1 MGPDTLDLERADPM
15 ARLWRVASFEYDLPT
30 DVVYWFDDPGDALNL
45 HEAGGAELLE
55 PVLVAARQGAP
66 WDHYDLHRTVEDR
79 AGDAVD
85 LRVQARLLYGRDESV
100 AGVVG
105 IVTDVS
111 EQRRGERE
119 LRGVLDRYRR
129 IVELNPDPVVV
140 HQHGIV
146 RYVSPATLKVAGVKD
161 PSEWVGRGILDF
173 IHPSSLEDTMER
185 IAGLTEPGMVSEPSD
200 VLLLG
205 PDGTPRPYESISV
218 CIDWDGDIAHQV
230 ILRSMA
236 ERRRA
241 EAALRYQASLITHVT
256 DAVVAADLDGTIRG
270 WNPAAE
276 ALYGRSAVEAV
287 GRTVGHVLGPEAVE
301 ADGTTRAGAV
311 EHRRADGTTLTV
323 NVALA
328 PLRDDLGDQTG
339 HVAVCTDLT
348 ARLERRAAEARY
360 RVVVEALE
368 EGVIVVD
375 RDDTIV
381 SVNASARAMIGDWL
395 DDGLTVGELLD
406 RWPTVSE
413 DGVPLTEVDHPLTA
427 ALRTGSPQS
436 RVVIG
441 TLGEAVTRW
450 FALSAQPLA
459 ADGAAQGDA
468 VACSFTEIT
477 ERKRVEEA
485 LSFQATHDPLTRL
498 PNRDQILEALNQAA
512 VDEREGVQAA
522 LLLIDFD
529 RFKIVND
536 TFGHA
541 VGDRVLEAVAERI
554 AGVVG
559 ERGELGRLAGDEF
572 VVVCPGIHDPAT
584 ARELALEVGEA
595 IQEPVRLPSGR
606 ELVVT
611 ASIGIACDAIG
622 VQAPEVLLS
631 HADVAMYR
639 AKERGRA
646 RIEVFDDLM
655 QAAMSRRLLIHEGLR
670 RAVDTDELT
679 IHYQPIVRGSDR
691 VVVGVEAL
699 ARWQHHG
706 LGPVS
711 PSEFIPVAEDTGLMT
726 ELGGRILEHAC
737 GDVARWTREQRC
749 PPNLS
754 LNVNISARQL
764 TDPGLVSTIATTLED
779 TGLDADRL
787 WLEVTET
794 VLMEDADHIATALK
808 ELRTVG
814 VHLAIDDFGTGYSS
828 LAYLKRFPVEAL
840 KIDQSFV
847 QELGTDPESQAIVAA
862 IVTLAQSLHLK
873 TIAEGIESQDQLDRL
888 RDLGCDL
895 LQGYF
900 LGPPKPSHLM
910 YLPRRGHPTAPP
922 RLAGLAD

>member
-1 MGPDTLDLERADPM
+1 VQPDTLDLERADPM
-15 ARLWRVASFEYDLPT
+15 ARLWRVASFEFDLAT
-30 DVVYWFDDPGDALNL
+30 DVVYWFDDPGAALNL
-45 HEAGGAELLE
+45 YEADAANLLE

-85 LRVQARLLYGRDESV
+85 LRVQARLLYARDESV

-119 LRGVLDRYRR
+119 LRGVLDRYQRL
-129 IVELNPDPVVV
+129 VELNPDPVVV
-140 HQHGIV
+140 HQAGVV
-146 RYVSPATLKVAGVKD
+146 RYVSPATLEVSGVKD

-173 IHPSSLEDTMER
+173 IHPSSLEDTLER
-185 IAGLTEPGMVSEPSD
+185 IAGLTEPGMVSEPSE

-205 PDGTPRPYESISV
+205 PDGKPRPYESISV
-218 CIDWDGDIAHQV
+218 CIEWDGDIAHQV

-241 EAALRYQASLITHVT
+241 EAALRYQASLITHVS
-256 DAVVAADLDGTIRG
+256 DAVVAADLNGTIRG

-287 GRTVGHVLGPEAVE
+287 GHTVRQVLGPHAVE
-301 ADGTTRAGAV
+301 EDGTTRSGEV
-311 EHRRADGTTLTV
+311 EHRRADGMTLTV
-323 NVALA
+323 SVAVA
-328 PLRDDLGDQTG
+328 PLRDDLGNLTG
-339 HVAVCTDLT
+339 SVAVCTDLT

-381 SVNASARAMIGDWL
+381 SVNASARTMIGDWL
-395 DDGLTVGELLD
+395 RVGLTTASLLE
-406 RWPTVSE
+406 RWPTISE
-413 DGVPLTEVDHPLTA
+413 RGMPYDLDDHPLTV
-427 ALRTGSPQS
+427 ALRTGTTQS
-436 RVVIG
+436 GVVVG
-441 TLGEAVTRW
+441 TVGETTRW
-450 FALSAQPLA
+450 FALSAHPLTDDA
-459 ADGAAQGDA
+459 RPQGDA

-477 ERKRVEEA
+477 DRKRVEEA

-498 PNRDQILEALNQAA
+498 PNRDQILERLNQAA
-512 VDEREGVQAA
+512 ADEREGVRAA

-529 RFKIVND
+529 RFKMVND

-541 VGDRVLEAVAERI
+541 VGDRVLESVAQRI
-554 AGVVG
+554 ADVVG

-572 VVVCPGIHDPAT
+572 VVVCPGIHDADT
-584 ARELALEVGEA
+584 ARDLAVDVGDA
-595 IQEPVRLPSGR
+595 IQRPVRLPSGR

-611 ASIGIACDAIG
+611 ASIGIACDAVG

-639 AKERGRA
+639 AKERGRD
-646 RIEVFDDLM
+646 RIEVFDAVM

-679 IHYQPIVRGSDR
+679 IHYQPIVRCSDR
-691 VVVGVEAL
+691 AVVGVEAL

-711 PSEFIPVAEDTGLMT
+711 PAEFIPVAEDTGLMT
-726 ELGGRILEHAC
+726 ELGGRIMQHAC
-737 GDVARWTREQRC
+737 SDLARWTREQRC
-749 PPNLS
+749 PPDLA

-764 TDPGLVSTIATTLED
+764 TDPGLVTVISGTLD
-779 TGLDADRL
+779 ATGLDADRL

-794 VLMEDADHIATALK
+794 VLMEDADHIASALK
-808 ELRTVG
+808 ELRAVG

-847 QELGTDPESQAIVAA
+847 QELGSDPESQAIVAA
-862 IVTLAQSLHLK
+862 IVTLAQSLHLH
-873 TIAEGIESQDQLDRL
+873 TIAEGIETEDQLERL
-888 RDLGCDL
+888 RELGCDL

-900 LGPPKPSHLM
+900 LAPPKASHLM
-910 YLPRRGHPTAPP
+910 YLPRRGEKLPPAPVGP
-922 RLAGLAD
+922 LAG

>member
-1 MGPDTLDLERADPM
+1 MTPSTSASRRACST
-15 ARLWRVASFEYDLPT
+15 A
-30 DVVYWFDDPGDALNL
+30 
-45 HEAGGAELLE
+45 
-55 PVLVAARQGAP
+55 
-66 WDHYDLHRTVEDR
+66 
-79 AGDAVD
+79 
-85 LRVQARLLYGRDESV
+85 RDETV

-111 EQRRGERE
+111 EQRQGERE
-119 LRGVLDRYRR
+119 LRGVLDRYQRL
-129 IVELNPDPVVV
+129 VELNPDPVVV
-140 HQHGIV
+140 HQAGIV
-146 RYVSPATLKVAGVKD
+146 RYVSPATLEVSGVKD

-173 IHPSSLEDTMER
+173 IHPSSLEATLER
-185 IAGLTEPGMVSEPSD
+185 IAGLTEPGMVSEPSE

-205 PDGTPRPYESISV
+205 PDGQPRPYKSISV
-218 CIDWDGDIAHQV
+218 CIEWDGDVAHQV

-241 EAALRYQASLITHVT
+241 EAALRYQASLITHVS
-256 DAVVAADLDGTIRG
+256 DAIVAADLHGTIRG

-287 GRTVGHVLGPEAVE
+287 GRTVREVLGPDAVE
-301 ADGTTRAGAV
+301 PDGTTRSGEA
-311 EHRRADGTTLTV
+311 EHRRADGATLLV
-323 NVALA
+323 NVVVA
-328 PLRDDLGDQTG
+328 PLRDDLGDLTG
-339 HVAVCTDLT
+339 SVAVCTDLS
-348 ARLERRAAEARY
+348 ARLERRAAEARF

-395 DDGLTVGELLD
+395 RVGLSTASVLE
-406 RWPTVSE
+406 RWPTMSE
-413 DGVPLTEVDHPLTA
+413 QGLPYTLDDHPLSL
-427 ALRTGSPQS
+427 ALRTGTPQS

-441 TLGEAVTRW
+441 TVDETFTRW

-459 ADGAAQGDA
+459 DAGPQGDA

-477 ERKRVEEA
+477 DRKRVEEA

-498 PNRDQILEALNQAA
+498 PNRDQILETLNRAA
-512 VDEREGVQAA
+512 ADEREGVRAA

-529 RFKIVND
+529 RFKMVND
-536 TFGHA
+536 TFGHT
-541 VGDRVLEAVAERI
+541 VGDRVLETVATRI

-559 ERGELGRLAGDEF
+559 AQGELGRLAGDEF
-572 VVVCPGIHDPAT
+572 VVVCPGIHDPAS
-584 ARELALEVGEA
+584 ARELAVKVGEA

-606 ELVVT
+606 ELTVT
-611 ASIGIACDAIG
+611 ASIGIACDAVG

-639 AKERGRA
+639 AKERGRD
-646 RIEVFDDLM
+646 RVEVFDEPM

-679 IHYQPIVRGSDR
+679 IHYQPIVRGCDR
-691 VVVGVEAL
+691 ATVGVEAL

-711 PSEFIPVAEDTGLMT
+711 PAEFIPVAEDTGLMT
-726 ELGGRILEHAC
+726 ELGGRILQHAC
-737 GDVARWTREQRC
+737 GDLARWTREQRC
-749 PPNLS
+749 PPDLA

-764 TDPGLVSTIATTLED
+764 TDLGLVNVISRTLTD
-779 TGLDADRL
+779 TGLEADRL

-794 VLMEDADHIATALK
+794 VLMEDADHIASALK
-808 ELRTVG
+808 ELRAVG

-847 QELGTDPESQAIVAA
+847 QELGSDPESQAIVAA
-862 IVTLAQSLHLK
+862 IVTLAQSLHLL
-873 TIAEGIESQDQLDRL
+873 TIAEGIETEDQLNRL
-888 RDLGCDL
+888 RELGCDL

-900 LGPPKPSHLM
+900 LAPPKASHLM
-910 YLPRRGHPTAPP
+910 YLPRRGEKLPPAPVGP
-922 RLAGLAD
+922 LAG